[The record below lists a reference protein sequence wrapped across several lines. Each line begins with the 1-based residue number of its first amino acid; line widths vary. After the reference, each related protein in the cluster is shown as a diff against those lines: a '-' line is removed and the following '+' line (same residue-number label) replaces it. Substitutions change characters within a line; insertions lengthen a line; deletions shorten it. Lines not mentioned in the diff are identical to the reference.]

1 MEAEK
6 DRSIY
11 LSGRKVFG
19 IDSIRSCELDL
30 TINRVKL
37 HAVPGH

>member
-6 DRSIY
+6 NRSIY

-19 IDSIRSCELDL
+19 IAFIRSFDPDR